1 MRTIIR
7 TVLATS
13 LLPATLFAQV
23 KRRDPS
29 DGVLA
34 ALDAKS
40 AHFGDIAK
48 QIWGFAEV
56 GYQEFKSS
64 ALLRSEL
71 ATAGFKVDSGVAGI
85 PTAFTASYGIGKPV
99 IAIIGEFDALPGLSQ
114 DAVPDRKPLI
124 EGAPGHGCGHHLFGT
139 ASVAAAIAVKDW
151 MMANKVP

>member
-1 MRTIIR
+1 MRLTFRSALVICL
-7 TVLATS
+7 V
-13 LLPATLFAQV
+13 PGVLFAQAN
-23 KRRDPS
+23 KRDPS
-29 DGVLA
+29 ASVLA

-40 AHFGDIAK
+40 AHFGDVAK

-71 ATAGFKVDSGVAGI
+71 AAAGFKIDSGVVGI
-85 PTAFTASYGIGKPV
+85 PTAFTASYGSGKPV

-114 DAVPDRKPLI
+114 DAVPDRKPLV

-139 ASVAAAIAVKDW
+139 AI
-151 MMANKVP
+151 N